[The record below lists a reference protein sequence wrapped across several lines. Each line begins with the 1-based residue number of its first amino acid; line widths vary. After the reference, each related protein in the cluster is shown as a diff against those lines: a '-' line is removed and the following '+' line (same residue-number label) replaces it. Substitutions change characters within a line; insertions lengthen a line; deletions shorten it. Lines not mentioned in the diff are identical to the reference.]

1 MQFFFEVL
9 KLNSFHQ
16 QISYK
21 TWKSTSNSNINIM
34 LLYVE
39 LEFVSPTKRL
49 KTPLYAW
56 TLFTLCRQT
65 KFVSFLLY
73 GIVLATHKGRAQ

>member
-1 MQFFFEVL
+1 
-9 KLNSFHQ
+9 
-16 QISYK
+16 
-21 TWKSTSNSNINIM
+21 M

-39 LEFVSPTKRL
+39 LEIVSFTKRL

-73 GIVLATHKGRAQ
+73 GIVLATHKGGAQ